1 MSLNARMGGGP
12 VGLGVFSLVFGI
24 AAYAAAFAFVE
35 RRPGHARTFYFHS
48 TLALLLTLVG
58 SRMMLEAMS
67 QSLLWSVLAMAAA
80 WLGGRFDRVTLRA
93 HGAVYLLAASVVA
106 GLAAGATAALLGDP
120 SLPLPLAPAAVFVAG
135 VAIGVYAVL
144 VATRRR
150 ADASWR
156 HLLPQA
162 TMAALVV
169 WAAAGLAVRVLV
181 AGMNAWPALA
191 LNPAYVATA
200 RTAVMAAMAVALA
213 WTGRRWALRELI
225 WLVYPVLALGALHLL
240 VEDLRYGRPLT
251 LFVSFALYGG
261 ALFACPKLLWDDPQ
275 PPEVQA

>member
-1 MSLNARMGGGP
+1 
-12 VGLGVFSLVFGI
+12 
-24 AAYAAAFAFVE
+24 
-35 RRPGHARTFYFHS
+35 
-48 TLALLLTLVG
+48 
-58 SRMMLEAMS
+58 
-67 QSLLWSVLAMAAA
+67 
-80 WLGGRFDRVTLRA
+80 
-93 HGAVYLLAASVVA
+93 VYLLAAAAVA
-106 GLAAGATAALLGDP
+106 GLAAGAAAALLGDP
-120 SLPLPLAPAAVFVAG
+120 SLPRRPLAPTAVLVAG
-135 VAIGVYAVL
+135 VAVGVYAVL

-162 TMAALVV
+162 TMAALVAC
-169 WAAAGLAVRVLV
+169 AAAGLAVRVLV

-213 WTGRRWALRELI
+213 WTGRRWAALRELI

-261 ALFACPKLLWDDPQ
+261 ALFACPRLLRDDPQ
-275 PPEVQA
+275 QPDVQA